1 MTDEFI
7 TIASET
13 RAELKVQA
21 SRFIAA
27 ALPVATRAEAEQFL
41 DRERRTYHDATH
53 HCFAYRLGTDG
64 TQVRFSDAG
73 EPSGSAGKPILAA
86 IDAQRLTNVI
96 VVVTRYFGGTK
107 LGVGGL
113 VRAYSDAALLVLER
127 AEKVTKYKT
136 TLLEATFPHSHISG
150 VMHVVSTVGAKI
162 VDTTYD
168 EDVHAVLEIRLAKAE
183 ELKTALVNK
192 TRGNIALK
200 IHHQ

>member
-1 MTDEFI
+1 M
-7 TIASET
+7 
-13 RAELKVQA
+13 
-21 SRFIAA
+21 
-27 ALPVATRAEAEQFL
+27 
-41 DRERRTYHDATH
+41 
-53 HCFAYRLGTDG
+53 
-64 TQVRFSDAG
+64 
-73 EPSGSAGKPILAA
+73 
-86 IDAQRLTNVI
+86 
-96 VVVTRYFGGTK
+96 
-107 LGVGGL
+107 
-113 VRAYSDAALLVLER
+113 RAYSDAALLVLER

>member
-53 HCFAYRLGTDG
+53 HCFAYRLGTDS
-64 TQVRFSDAG
+64 TQFRFSDAG